1 MFDIYI
7 NMKTC
12 GKSYKESE
20 TEGHSPV
27 CSSGTIA
34 FYCHPKSFWNKVF
47 CSFRLQKAH
56 DTEALKHKH

>member
-7 NMKTC
+7 NIKTC

-27 CSSGTIA
+27 RSSGTIA
-34 FYCHPKSFWNKVF
+34 FYCHPKSFWNKV
-47 CSFRLQKAH
+47 L
-56 DTEALKHKH
+56 